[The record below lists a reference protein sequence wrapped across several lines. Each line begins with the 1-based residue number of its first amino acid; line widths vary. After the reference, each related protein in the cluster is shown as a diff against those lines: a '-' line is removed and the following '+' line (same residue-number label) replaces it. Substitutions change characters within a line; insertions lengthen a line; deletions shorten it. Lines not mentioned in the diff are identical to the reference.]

1 MNVKDNSSLASD
13 LKLARTSFYWHF
25 TDRKD
30 LLSALIDEWN
40 NRNTGA
46 LLAATE
52 AYANSPAEAVLNVIS
67 EFLDDHQFDSK
78 LDFAIRSWALQD
90 KSVIKR
96 VKRADDKRLAAL
108 TKMFEHHGYD
118 SADADVRARTMY
130 LVQVG
135 YISLQVKESLPTR
148 MQRIPGYVSTFTGHM
163 PSDQEIA
170 RFRARHAS
178 VGVGLPDSQRL

>member
-1 MNVKDNSSLASD
+1 MCWTVAARAAGPDFDAAAWLDAAAIAAGCRQPTAQALAQN
-13 LKLARTSFYWHF
+13 LQ
-25 TDRKD
+25 
-30 LLSALIDEWN
+30 
-40 NRNTGA
+40 
-46 LLAATE
+46 AA
-52 AYANSPAEAVLNVIS
+52 AEAVLNVIS

-90 KSVIKR
+90 KSVMKR

-108 TKMFEHHGYD
+108 TKMFERHGYD

>member
-1 MNVKDNSSLASD
+1 
-13 LKLARTSFYWHF
+13 
-25 TDRKD
+25 
-30 LLSALIDEWN
+30 DEWN